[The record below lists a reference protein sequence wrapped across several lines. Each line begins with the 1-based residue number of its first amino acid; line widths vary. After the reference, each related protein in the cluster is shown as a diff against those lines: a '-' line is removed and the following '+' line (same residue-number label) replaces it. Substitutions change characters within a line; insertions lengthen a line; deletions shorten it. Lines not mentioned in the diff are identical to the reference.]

1 MKIKKILILWVLS
14 PLMFFSCTDEDLD
27 TIMYGSREDSAYYQ
41 NMTEINEALTSCY
54 YFMKQVWNDM
64 TLQLM
69 FINDCGTDDCDKGG
83 SGFTDQIEISQF
95 ETGNIFSTN
104 SRVSNHWS
112 MSYRSIYEINKLL
125 DKIDEYRESHP
136 ELSETDKTLLV
147 RYENEARWIRGMWYF
162 NLAYLWG
169 DVPLFLHPEN
179 PSEIYKPRTPVD
191 KVWEQVIADFK
202 AATALPKR
210 SEYSIDDLGRAT
222 SGAAYAML
230 GRTYW
235 FIHDYNNAY
244 EALKVLVE
252 GDQKGEYEL
261 DPDFATQWLN
271 HNSNVR
277 ESIFEIQYYS
287 NGGNWELSSG
297 WPAIWFLP
305 VCDGGYAFHLPTP
318 QLKEA
323 FDPND
328 PRLVWTFI
336 EQGDKFV
343 GNDYATVQDAYP
355 HRTFDRK
362 HFVPACEHIHGG
374 QGVTENDLDM
384 TVYIIR
390 YADVLLM
397 YSEACLEKGDLA
409 NAREYLNQVRRRA
422 RQSSTLD
429 PKREIQKFVPKVTA
443 STLADITTDN
453 VEELRKAIWN
463 ERRCEFACEGM
474 RRLDLV
480 QQGRLVDVMT
490 EYYEKDVFKE
500 NPDKGR
506 YFTDEKVLFPIP
518 QTEIDYSQGA
528 LVQNSGY

>member
-1 MKIKKILILWVLS
+1 MKITKILILSILFPILFS
-14 PLMFFSCTDEDLD
+14 SCTDDDLD
-27 TIMYGSREDSAYYQ
+27 TIMYGSREDSDYYK
-41 NMTEINEALTSCY
+41 NMTEINEGLTSCY
-54 YFMKQVWNDM
+54 YFMKQLWNDM
-64 TLQLM
+64 SLELL

-83 SGFTDQIEISQF
+83 GGYTDQIEISQY
-95 ETGNIFSTN
+95 ETGNIFATN
-104 SRVSNHWS
+104 SRVSKFWS

-125 DKIDEYRESHP
+125 DKIAAYRTSHP
-136 ELSETDKTLLV
+136 ELSDDDKNLLT
-147 RYENEARWIRGMWYF
+147 RYENEARWLRGMWYF
-162 NLAYLWG
+162 NLVYLWG

-179 PSEIYKPRTPVD
+179 PSAIYKPRTPAAQ
-191 KVWEQVIADFK
+191 VWEQIIQDFT

-210 SEYSIDDLGRAT
+210 SEYPAEDLGRVT

-235 FIHDYNNAY
+235 FLHDYGNAY
-244 EALKVLVE
+244 KALNVLVE
-252 GDQKGEYEL
+252 GEQKGEYEL

-271 HNSNVR
+271 PNSNVR

-287 NGGNWELSSG
+287 DGGNWELSSG
-297 WPAIWFLP
+297 WPGVWTLP
-305 VCDGGYAFHLPTP
+305 VCDGGYAFHVPTA

-328 PRLVWTFI
+328 PRLTWTFI

-343 GNDYATVQDAYP
+343 GNDYATIQDAFP
-355 HRTFDRK
+355 NRMFDRK
-362 HFVPACEHIHGG
+362 HFMPKGERQQQDI
-374 QGVTENDLDM
+374 TENDLPM

-397 YSEACLEKGDLA
+397 YSETCLEKGDLT
-409 NAREYLNQVRRRA
+409 NAKKYLNQVRQRA

-429 PKREIQKFVPKVTA
+429 PKREIQMNIPEVT
-443 STLADITTDN
+443 SNTLPDITTTDA
-453 VEELRKAIWN
+453 EELRHAIWN
-463 ERRCEFACEGM
+463 ERRCEFACEGL

-480 QQGRLVDVMT
+480 QQGRLVEVMT
-490 EYYEKDVFKE
+490 DYYNKNVLKE

-506 YFTDEKVLFPIP
+506 YYTNEKVLFPIP

-528 LVQNSGY
+528 LVQNPGY